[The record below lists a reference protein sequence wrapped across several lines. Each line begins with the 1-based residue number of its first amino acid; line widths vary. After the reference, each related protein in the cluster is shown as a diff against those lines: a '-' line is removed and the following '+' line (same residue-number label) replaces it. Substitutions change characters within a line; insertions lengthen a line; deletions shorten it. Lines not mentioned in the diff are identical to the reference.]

1 MSVALLSPFPLGST
15 MATWAGL
22 MKTSLS
28 PSWRLNCTRGGT
40 SGGCGGTR
48 GSRRRRHSL
57 TTSACRWRDRR
68 EAAFPVVTDVAPAR
82 LRPTLDAARAKRV
95 ATVVLDTPPRSETA
109 ALEAAR
115 AADLVI
121 VPCRPQIVDLETVPT
136 TIQVLALARDPLAV
150 AVLVAAPPRGQR
162 ADQARRAIQGLG
174 LRVCPHTLG
183 HRTAWGDASALGLTV
198 GEYQP
203 AGRAAVELRRV
214 VEWLTLLAA
223 QPQLPETSDVEIR
236 T

>member
-1 MSVALLSPFPLGST
+1 MPLARSPGGRIPSRYRRR
-15 MATWAGL
+15 AGAA
-22 MKTSLS
+22 
-28 PSWRLNCTRGGT
+28 PADPRC
-40 SGGCGGTR
+40 
-48 GSRRRRHSL
+48 GSR
-57 TTSACRWRDRR
+57 
-68 EAAFPVVTDVAPAR
+68 PAR
-82 LRPTLDAARAKRV
+82 GHRCSRYA
-95 ATVVLDTPPRSETA
+95 PRSETA

-115 AADLVI
+115 GGRLGD
-121 VPCRPQIVDLETVPT
+121 RSPQIVDLETVPT

-150 AVLVAAPPRGQR
+150 AVLVAVPPRGQR

-203 AGRAAVELRRV
+203 AGSAAAELRRV
-214 VEWLTLLAA
+214 VEWLSLLVA
-223 QPQLPETSDVEIR
+223 QPQLLEASDVEVR